1 MNEPSLAG
9 VRVLIIDDE
18 EEFARALASRLEL
31 RGLRVACA
39 FSGES
44 ALQML
49 KSDPSEVLILDM
61 RMPGMS
67 GVELLRALRVD
78 DVIDGGRTLPVI
90 VVSGHAD
97 ISDMNAANELGI
109 QGYMVKPVDFSE
121 LLNAIRQA
129 ARRPRREHGA

>member
-9 VRVLIIDDE
+9 IRVLIIDDE

-31 RGLRVACA
+31 RGLRAACA

-97 ISDMNAANELGI
+97 ISDMNAAKELGI

-121 LLNAIRQA
+121 LLNAIRQVA
-129 ARRPRREHGA
+129 GRPRREHGV